1 MDFLNDIIKKLDNEY
16 ACIAEDGIAAGD
28 VVGFV
33 PTGSLLFNAL
43 LGGSIF
49 NGLPDNKIT
58 AFAGEESTGKTY
70 LLLDVIKHFLI
81 QNPDGVAVIFETEGA
96 ISKKMLTERGIDAK
110 RVLIIPVQT
119 VQEFRTSIHNVLD
132 IYTAQKKT
140 ERKPMF
146 LGLDSVGM
154 LSTTKEMEDTEAG
167 KETQDMTRA
176 RLLKG
181 VFRTITLKLA
191 KVGVPLILTNH
202 TYLEQGVMYPRQIMS
217 GGKGAAYAAST
228 LIFLS
233 KSKDK
238 DGKEVIG
245 VKLKAKLQKGR
256 IVKENTE
263 VELLLNYQTGLY
275 KYFGLLEYA
284 QEAGIVERIGNKYKF
299 PHMEKAAWEKEI
311 NRNPESYFT
320 REILEELDEYIKT
333 QFTYGST
340 NSILT
345 NNDEDDMIEEL
356 EDSEEIIDE

>member
-1 MDFLNDIIKKLDNEY
+1 MSFLNDIIKSLDNEY
-16 ACIAEDGIAAGD
+16 ACIADDGIAAGD
-28 VVGFV
+28 VVGFIS
-33 PTGSLLFNAL
+33 TGSLLFNAL
-43 LGGSIF
+43 LGGSLF

-58 AFAGEESTGKTY
+58 AFAGEESTGKTF
-70 LLLDVIKHFLI
+70 LLLDAVKNFLI
-81 QNPDGVAVIFETEGA
+81 ENLDGVAIIFETEGA
-96 ISKKMLTERGIDAK
+96 ISKKMLVERGIDAK

-132 IYTAQKKT
+132 VYIEQKKS
-140 ERKPMF
+140 EKKPMF

-191 KVGVPLILTNH
+191 KAGVPLVLTNH
-202 TYLEQGVMYPRQIMS
+202 TYLEQGVMYPRQIMG

-228 LIFLS
+228 VIFLS

-245 VKLKAKLQKGR
+245 VKLRAKLQKGR

-263 VELLLNYQTGLY
+263 VELLLNYKTGLY
-275 KYFGLLEYA
+275 KYFGLLEFA

-299 PHMEKAAWEKEI
+299 PHIEEKVWEKEI
-311 NRNPESYFT
+311 NRNPETYFT
-320 REILEELDEYIKT
+320 REVLEELDEYIKT
-333 QFTYGST
+333 KFTYGSV

-345 NNDEDDMIEEL
+345 NNEDDDMLDDEEVN
-356 EDSEEIIDE
+356 DAEE